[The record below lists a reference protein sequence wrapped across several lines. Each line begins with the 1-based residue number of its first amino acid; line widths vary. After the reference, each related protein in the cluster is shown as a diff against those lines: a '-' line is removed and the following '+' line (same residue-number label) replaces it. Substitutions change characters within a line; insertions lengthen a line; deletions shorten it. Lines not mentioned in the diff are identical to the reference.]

1 MNKEVPVRVSHFP
14 LCSGACHRPPVRGS
28 KLSFRD
34 NSCPFGYTQTVFMA
48 YDRGSMSAPRFR
60 PRWYTPDPKLFG
72 KAPVIRWNDAVTDQQ
87 ATQVVA
93 SRIQHDYASAIRAAA
108 DQQHG
113 NLKAY
118 AEATDADYQRLTR
131 VLRGDAIMRLEDIAD
146 AHRHLGVALPH
157 ARKADE

>member
-1 MNKEVPVRVSHFP
+1 MVFEV
-14 LCSGACHRPPVRGS
+14 
-28 KLSFRD
+28 
-34 NSCPFGYTQTVFMA
+34 

-60 PRWYTPDPKLFG
+60 PRRYTPDPKLFG
-72 KAPVIRWNDAVTDQQ
+72 KAPVIRWNDVVTDQQ

-93 SRIQHDYASAIRAAA
+93 SRIQHDYAVAIRAAA

-146 AHRHLGVALPH
+146 AHRHLGLPLPDS
-157 ARKADE
+157 RSQPES